1 VAQVVLLARCPSCHP
16 TNSVKEQ
23 MGPLTNADHC
33 IKMAWLYVYYFHVC
47 FVFVITRVNSVKHTG
62 PVNVWTSFRF
72 LQATVTG
79 VNPSQPPCVRI
90 SAVRAMSEYC
100 SHLSSTDRTHV
111 LQPFIG
117 SMVDGLLTVMMQF
130 STDVIAL
137 CLETLC
143 VVLEVL
149 SAFSCRRFC

>member
-1 VAQVVLLARCPSCHP
+1 MCIYVVIK
-16 TNSVKEQ
+16 VKV
-23 MGPLTNADHC
+23 
-33 IKMAWLYVYYFHVC
+33 IKIITCRLWKSD
-47 FVFVITRVNSVKHTG
+47 VIFSFTRV
-62 PVNVWTSFRF
+62 VNVIFCRF
-72 LQATVTG
+72 LQATVAG
-79 VNPSQPPCVRI
+79 VNPSQPPCVQI
-90 SAVRAMSEYC
+90 SAVRAVSEYC

-117 SMVDGLLTVMMQF
+117 SMVDGLLSIMMQF

-149 SAFSCRRFC
+149 